1 MKILTKYIV
10 KEHLRV
16 FLLTALSLL
25 SLFLII
31 GLFEVL
37 KDVFQ
42 YNAPIGIAGRYLLFK
57 IPQAIYFMFPIIVL
71 ISTIVTIGVFS
82 KSNEL
87 IVMRACGIG
96 LVQFALP
103 MFIVAI
109 IAAGVV
115 FLNGEY
121 LLPQSNRE
129 MERIMKVEIKKKE
142 LKGKQLN
149 NGIWYHSDN
158 GSIWEIKLL
167 NNGGKSLRG
176 IKIYQFNEENMIVSL
191 IESRMAEWSET
202 GWVFR
207 DLWIRNFT
215 SDGSFKAEYIKK
227 KMIPLPEK
235 PSDFITIQKDPD
247 KMSYREMRHYVAK
260 LKREGLDST
269 RYRVDMESKLSFPF
283 ISLVMVLIGIPFAL
297 RSGREGGITIAI
309 GMGVVI
315 GMSVW
320 FVYSMG
326 LSLGR
331 GGKLPPLLAAW
342 GSNILFTLL
351 AAYLWKSS
359 ET

>member
-1 MKILTKYIV
+1 MKIITRYIF
-10 KEHLRV
+10 KEYLRV

-42 YNAPIGIAGRYLLFK
+42 YNAPIGLAGRYLLFK
-57 IPQAIYFMFPIIVL
+57 IPQAVYFMSPIIVL
-71 ISTIVTIGVFS
+71 ISTIITIGIFS

-96 LVQFALP
+96 LVKFALP

-121 LLPQSNRE
+121 LLPQSNQE
-129 MERIMKVEIKKKE
+129 MERIMKVEIKKNV
-142 LKGKQLN
+142 LKGVHLKN
-149 NGIWYHSDN
+149 DIWYPSDN

-176 IKIYQFNEENMIVSL
+176 IKLYQFNENNIIVTL
-191 IESRMAEWSET
+191 IDAGMAEWSEA
-202 GWVFR
+202 GWIFK
-207 DLWIRNFT
+207 DLWIRNFEA
-215 SDGSFKAEYIKK
+215 DGSFKAEYLKK
-227 KMIPLPEK
+227 KMIPLPER
-235 PSDFITIQKDPD
+235 PSDFIIIQKDPD
-247 KMSYREMRHYVAK
+247 NMSYGEVRHYIAK

-309 GMGVVI
+309 GMGVAI

-359 ET
+359 ES